1 MQFISIPFFFVFC
14 ALLISSTESI
24 IPIMHIKSHRSSA
37 HYGVSERHR
46 HELLQIVNKPHISIL
61 DVDFIGY
68 RPPYLTDFCE
78 VIDSVV
84 AEESETILSTIAA
97 RFKETVYTEVNFPDT
112 YRPEAEVRL
121 DDDELMT
128 YRRRYCNYK
137 TPAEIMEL
145 RFKCTVFVCFI
156 AFIFVLSH
164 LI

>member
-1 MQFISIPFFFVFC
+1 
-14 ALLISSTESI
+14 
-24 IPIMHIKSHRSSA
+24 MHIKPHRSRT
-37 HYGVSERHR
+37 HYEVSERHR

-84 AEESETILSTIAA
+84 VEDAIDQSEDVLRTIAE

-112 YRPEAEVRL
+112 YRPEAKVRL
-121 DDDELMT
+121 DNDEFMT

-137 TPAEIMEL
+137 TKTEIIEL

-156 AFIFVLSH
+156 ALIFVLFH
-164 LI
+164 TI